1 MEETFD
7 YSQVPSYFVHCFNA
21 QCPRAGECLRQ
32 LAGRHVTAL
41 HPVVQA
47 VSPAV
52 WESEDRACAYFHPIR
67 RVRMAWGMRQAI
79 ARLPYREGQRV
90 VRKLNQM
97 FTKATLNRISH
108 HQRPLSPDEQRVIES
123 LFAEYGVTDGNVFD
137 RVEMGYEW

>member
-7 YSQVPSYFVHCFNA
+7 YSQVPHDFVHCFNA

-41 HPVVQA
+41 HLVVQA

-52 WESEDRACAYFHPIR
+52 WESE
-67 RVRMAWGMRQAI
+67 
-79 ARLPYREGQRV
+79 
-90 VRKLNQM
+90 
-97 FTKATLNRISH
+97 ATLNRISH

-137 RVEMGYEW
+137 RVEMGYE